1 MRISVIGA
9 GYVGLSN
16 ALLLSKLNTVNLI
29 DINEEK
35 ILCLKSKKS
44 PINDPL
50 IKKYLAKKNLSINFN
65 TKIENLDSTDI
76 VLVATPT
83 NFNSR
88 KKNFDTASIEQVLDE
103 LKRKK
108 FSKLVVIRSTVP
120 IGFTEKMQKE
130 FTKFDIAFFPEFLR
144 EGCALKDNLYPTRI
158 ICGSKS
164 KAAKKFLHTLKNC
177 AIKKNID
184 MKITNPSEAEAIKLF
199 SNTYLA
205 MRISFFNELDTF
217 AISKNLDSKNIIE
230 GVSLDPRI
238 GNFYNNPSFGYGG
251 YCLPKD
257 TRQLKQ
263 NYLDI
268 PQKLINGTI
277 QSNKFRKDFIVSKI
291 LETGISEIGI
301 YRLSMK
307 AGSDNWRESAVIDV
321 MKKLKKNGKKIFIYE
336 PLISAETFMGN
347 KVVNNLKN
355 FKQYSKLILANRLD
369 EKIEST
375 KKILFT
381 RDIFREN

>member
-1 MRISVIGA
+1 MHIIMRISVIGA

-35 ILCLKSKKS
+35 ILSLKSKQS

-50 IKKYLAKKNLSINFN
+50 IKKYLAKKNLSISFN

-76 VLVATPT
+76 VVVATPT
-83 NFNSR
+83 NFNNR

-108 FSKLVVIRSTVP
+108 FSRLVIIRSTVP
-120 IGFTEKMQKE
+120 VGFTEKMQKE
-130 FTKFDIAFFPEFLR
+130 FTQFDIAFFPEFLR

-164 KAAKKFLHTLKNC
+164 KAAKKFLHTLINC

-184 MKITNPSEAEAIKLF
+184 IKITNPSEAEAIKLF

-217 AISKNLDSKNIIE
+217 AVSKNLDSKNII
-230 GVSLDPRI
+230 
-238 GNFYNNPSFGYGG
+238 
-251 YCLPKD
+251 
-257 TRQLKQ
+257 
-263 NYLDI
+263 
-268 PQKLINGTI
+268 
-277 QSNKFRKDFIVSKI
+277 
-291 LETGISEIGI
+291 
-301 YRLSMK
+301 
-307 AGSDNWRESAVIDV
+307 
-321 MKKLKKNGKKIFIYE
+321 
-336 PLISAETFMGN
+336 
-347 KVVNNLKN
+347 
-355 FKQYSKLILANRLD
+355 
-369 EKIEST
+369 
-375 KKILFT
+375 
-381 RDIFREN
+381 

>member
-1 MRISVIGA
+1 MVQ
-9 GYVGLSN
+9 
-16 ALLLSKLNTVNLI
+16 NLRLQ
-29 DINEEK
+29 K
-35 ILCLKSKKS
+35 I
-44 PINDPL
+44 
-50 IKKYLAKKNLSINFN
+50 F
-65 TKIENLDSTDI
+65 LD
-76 VLVATPT
+76 
-83 NFNSR
+83 
-88 KKNFDTASIEQVLDE
+88 
-103 LKRKK
+103 
-108 FSKLVVIRSTVP
+108 
-120 IGFTEKMQKE
+120 
-130 FTKFDIAFFPEFLR
+130 
-144 EGCALKDNLYPTRI
+144 
-158 ICGSKS
+158 
-164 KAAKKFLHTLKNC
+164 TLQNC

-184 MKITNPSEAEAIKLF
+184 IKITNPSEAEAIKLF

-307 AGSDNWRESAVIDV
+307 AGSDNLRGSAVIDV

-347 KVVNNLKN
+347 KVVNNLKD

>member
-35 ILCLKSKKS
+35 ILCLKSQKS

-50 IKKYLAKKNLSINFN
+50 IKKYLAKKNLSISFN

-130 FTKFDIAFFPEFLR
+130 FSD
-144 EGCALKDNLYPTRI
+144 
-158 ICGSKS
+158 
-164 KAAKKFLHTLKNC
+164 KK
-177 AIKKNID
+177 
-184 MKITNPSEAEAIKLF
+184 
-199 SNTYLA
+199 
-205 MRISFFNELDTF
+205 
-217 AISKNLDSKNIIE
+217 
-230 GVSLDPRI
+230 
-238 GNFYNNPSFGYGG
+238 
-251 YCLPKD
+251 
-257 TRQLKQ
+257 
-263 NYLDI
+263 
-268 PQKLINGTI
+268 
-277 QSNKFRKDFIVSKI
+277 
-291 LETGISEIGI
+291 
-301 YRLSMK
+301 
-307 AGSDNWRESAVIDV
+307 
-321 MKKLKKNGKKIFIYE
+321 
-336 PLISAETFMGN
+336 
-347 KVVNNLKN
+347 
-355 FKQYSKLILANRLD
+355 
-369 EKIEST
+369 
-375 KKILFT
+375 
-381 RDIFREN
+381 